1 MKTPTS
7 LALLALSFTAVAL
20 STGCGAASHS
30 MMPASRAA
38 AQAPAPVPLDRSL
51 FSRDVTG
58 TVGETDL
65 QRILSS
71 SVDVTFPVRV
81 GVVTLDDAFRAESRA
96 SVGEQGIIAGT
107 LTRSI
112 KGAPYFSHVTDVS
125 TELPNPQGI
134 EGLRTIAARYRLR
147 YLLLCSAH
155 SEDTTHLNNW
165 AWLYPTGV
173 GVLLAPGVSVGTQG
187 MLQASLF
194 DVKSGTVL
202 FTVTEPFET
211 SSVTWLIGSGRE
223 HSKTDGKAMSKAAE
237 RLARGVLAQTEYV
250 AH

>member
-81 GVVTLDDAFRAESRA
+81 GVV
-96 SVGEQGIIAGT
+96 
-107 LTRSI
+107 
-112 KGAPYFSHVTDVS
+112 
-125 TELPNPQGI
+125 
-134 EGLRTIAARYRLR
+134 
-147 YLLLCSAH
+147 
-155 SEDTTHLNNW
+155 
-165 AWLYPTGV
+165 
-173 GVLLAPGVSVGTQG
+173 
-187 MLQASLF
+187 
-194 DVKSGTVL
+194 
-202 FTVTEPFET
+202 
-211 SSVTWLIGSGRE
+211 
-223 HSKTDGKAMSKAAE
+223 
-237 RLARGVLAQTEYV
+237 
-250 AH
+250 